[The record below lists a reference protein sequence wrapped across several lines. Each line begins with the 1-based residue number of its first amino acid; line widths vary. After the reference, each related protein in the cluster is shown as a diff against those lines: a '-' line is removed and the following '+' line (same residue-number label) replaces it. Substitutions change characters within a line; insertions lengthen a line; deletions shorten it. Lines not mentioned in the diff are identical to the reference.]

1 MARYT
6 LEQRAN
12 ILAQQLEHESVRD
25 FSLRVGV
32 SDATIYNWKKQMN
45 QVKGGFE
52 PLEITSPSKPTR
64 LNAFRQSDGSNS
76 GSFVTI
82 NVDNIEIT
90 IYEYVKADYI
100 SSLLGW

>member
-45 QVKGGFE
+45 RVKGGFE
-52 PLEITSPSKPTR
+52 PLEITSPSKP
-64 LNAFRQSDGSNS
+64 DS
-76 GSFVTI
+76 GCFVTI
-82 NVDNIEIT
+82 LVDNIEIT
-90 IYEYVKADYI
+90 IHEYVKADYV